1 MDILE
6 NLNEQ
11 QKEAVLA
18 ADGPLLILAGA
29 GSGKTLTLTSKIA
42 YLIKAR
48 GTHPANILAVTFTN
62 RAAGEMKERVAR
74 ICGEPLG
81 ALNIGTFH
89 SVCLNIIRENIE
101 LCGLKKRFVIFDAK
115 DQETVLKAIIKEFE
129 LDEDKFAPE
138 IFSNQI
144 SKLKNK
150 LIGAER
156 FAEESGRDFLERTLV
171 QVYLKYEERLRE
183 NNALDFDD
191 MIGRCVAL
199 FKNNAD
205 TLARYQEKFK
215 YILIDEYQD
224 TNHAQYQ
231 FIRLLAQAR
240 RNICAVGDNDQ
251 AIYGWRQADIANILN
266 FEKDYPD
273 AKIITLEENY
283 RSTQNILSAAN
294 NVIKKN
300 KTRREKNLFT
310 RGATGEKIRVVLAL
324 NEKKEAEYAVKK
336 IKELSRREK
345 LSLSDCA
352 VLYRTNAQSR
362 EMEEAFMKA
371 GLPYLVIGGFKFYE
385 RKEIKDMLCY
395 LRHIHNENDAVSL
408 KRIINSP
415 SRGIGEK
422 SLKHYLVEGKKTPAI
437 ERFFELIVEL
447 RERQK
452 DTPLPQFIRLVAKK
466 SGFEE
471 KYKNGSIEDQ
481 SRWENI
487 LELAG
492 AAAPSREAAEGAAGE
507 YSAAPP
513 EEALELFLQRTAIAG
528 NEGTTDQKNAV
539 RLMTMHSAK
548 GLEFG
553 AVFVVGL
560 EENIFPH
567 SRSKNSP
574 EELEEERRLCYVAIT
589 RAKKYLYL
597 LCARTRRIYGQTQAN
612 APSRFLYDIPEHLS
626 SAEEYGLEY
635 SLKNLDLEDDI
646 VDIG

>member
-1 MDILE
+1 MDLLKS
-6 NLNEQ
+6 LNER

-18 ADGPLLILAGA
+18 TDGPLLILAGA

-42 YLIKAR
+42 YLIKTR
-48 GTHPANILAVTFTN
+48 GVRPANILAVTFTN
-62 RAAGEMKERVAR
+62 KAAGEMKERVVR

-89 SVCLNIIRENIE
+89 SVCLNIIRENTE

-138 IFSNQI
+138 IFSGQI

-150 LIGAER
+150 LTSAER
-156 FAEESGRDFLERTLV
+156 FAEEAGGDFLQRVLV
-171 QVYLKYEERLRE
+171 QVYLKYEEHLRE

-191 MIGRCVAL
+191 MIGRCVA
-199 FKNNAD
+199 FFRNHAD
-205 TLARYQEKFK
+205 ALARYQEKFQ

-251 AIYGWRQADIANILN
+251 AIYGWRQADVTNILN

-273 AKIITLEENY
+273 AKVILLEENY

-300 KTRREKNLFT
+300 KMRKEKNLFT
-310 RGATGEKIRVVLAL
+310 REAAGEKIRVVLASS
-324 NEKKEAEYAVKK
+324 EKKEAEYVVKK
-336 IKELSRREK
+336 IKELARRENI
-345 LSLSDCA
+345 SLSDCA

-362 EMEEAFMKA
+362 ELEETFMKA

-385 RKEIKDMLCY
+385 RKEIKDMLSY

-415 SRGIGEK
+415 PRGIGEK
-422 SLKHYLVEGKKTPAI
+422 SLKHYLAEGKKTPAL
-437 ERFFELIVEL
+437 ERFFELIAEL
-447 RERQK
+447 KEKQK
-452 DTPLPQFIRLVAKK
+452 DTPLPQFIRLVAQK

-487 LELAG
+487 LEFTG
-492 AAAPSREAAEGAAGE
+492 AAEEYGAW
-507 YSAAPP
+507 PP
-513 EEALELFLQRTAIAG
+513 EEALELFLQRTALAG
-528 NEGTTDQKNAV
+528 NEETTDQKNSV
-539 RLMTMHSAK
+539 RLMTAHSAK

-567 SRSKNSP
+567 SRGKNSP
-574 EELEEERRLCYVAIT
+574 DELEEERRLCYVAIT

-597 LCARTRRIYGQTQAN
+597 ICAQTRKIYGQTQAN
-612 APSRFLYDIPEHLS
+612 APSRFLYDIPEHLALS
-626 SAEEYGLEY
+626 EEYGLEY
-635 SLKNLDLEDDI
+635 SLKSLNLEDDI